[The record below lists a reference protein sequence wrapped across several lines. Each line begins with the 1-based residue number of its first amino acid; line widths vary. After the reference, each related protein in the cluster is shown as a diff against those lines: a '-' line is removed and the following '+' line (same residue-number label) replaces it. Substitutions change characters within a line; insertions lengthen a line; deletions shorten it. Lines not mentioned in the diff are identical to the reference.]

1 MYSQKNNKYK
11 QHSIDCNSDPGSLT
25 GIAKF
30 KLEKFSSRTV
40 SPNIPVPYIA
50 APAYYH
56 HPRVAGGGGGGG
68 GGGAGIEDCDS
79 LLLRGGHTAGAL
91 HTAQGAHPVSVQ

>member
-1 MYSQKNNKYK
+1 M
-11 QHSIDCNSDPGSLT
+11 T